1 MRAIL
6 IVLGA
11 SLLATPIAAQTQQG
25 ATDSSAAR
33 KTVVVPEGL
42 EFYAVTT
49 EKLSS
54 KSNSEGDRLA
64 LRVDE
69 DVMVNGVTVIA
80 KGALVR
86 GSISEAKAAGR
97 MGRGGKLNIRI
108 DGTSLVDGQ
117 RVNVRSS
124 KAKAG
129 DDKTG
134 STVALTVLFGPV
146 GLLKKGNDAEIK
158 EGTRLTLF
166 TDEQKTVTL
175 P

>member
-1 MRAIL
+1 MLRAFTAS
-6 IVLGA
+6 VLLLVA
-11 SLLATPIAAQTQQG
+11 SSLPAQTQQG
-25 ATDSSAAR
+25 STDSTGKKS
-33 KTVVVPEGL
+33 VVIPEGI

-54 KSNSEGDRLA
+54 KTSTEGDRIA

-69 DVMVNGVTVIA
+69 DVTVNGAIVIA

-108 DGTSLVDGQ
+108 ESTALVDGQ
-117 RVNVRSS
+117 RVNVRST
-124 KAKAG
+124 KGKAG
-129 DDKTG
+129 DDATG
-134 STVALTVLFGPV
+134 STVALTVLFGPI

-158 EGTRLTLF
+158 EGTRVTLF
-166 TDEQKTVTL
+166 TDEAKTVL
-175 P
+175 VP